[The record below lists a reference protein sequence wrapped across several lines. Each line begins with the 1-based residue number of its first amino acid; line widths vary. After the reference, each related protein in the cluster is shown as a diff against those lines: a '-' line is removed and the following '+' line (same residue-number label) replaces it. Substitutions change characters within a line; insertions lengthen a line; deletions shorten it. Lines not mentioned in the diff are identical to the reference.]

1 MGFTERPCHWWVHTA
16 HQCAVIHEAMPS
28 FTKSTLANSGQQKE
42 LGVSRKNHVSDLSKI
57 KAWFSEHNPFE
68 GVPELRSL
76 STGICNDGTV
86 NCDNSEKVGKEINS
100 MKQQSNES
108 FK

>member
-1 MGFTERPCHWWVHTA
+1 MT
-16 HQCAVIHEAMPS
+16 S

-42 LGVSRKNHVSDLSKI
+42 LGVSWKNHDVSDLSKI

-68 GVPELRSL
+68 GVLELRSL

>member
-1 MGFTERPCHWWVHTA
+1 MT
-16 HQCAVIHEAMPS
+16 S

-42 LGVSRKNHVSDLSKI
+42 LGVSWKNHVSDLSKI
-57 KAWFSEHNPFE
+57 KAWFSTHNPFE

-76 STGICNDGTV
+76 TTGICDDGTV
-86 NCDNSEKVGKEINS
+86 NCDNSAKVGKEINS
-100 MKQQSNES
+100 MKQQLNES